1 MRYKTASAF
10 RTALESHLGLR
21 GPTLEGIM
29 GSFEVSGDIIKVL
42 VGGVSAFGD
51 GQLA

>member
-1 MRYKTASAF
+1 
-10 RTALESHLGLR
+10 
-21 GPTLEGIM
+21 M

-42 VGGVSAFGD
+42 VGGVNAFGD